1 MNYVKILLW
10 ITELA
15 MFDQQLGAQ
24 VFKDF
29 NKAYSDL
36 NKVLVLSSQFFIL
49 ILTAVIWTDMCL

>member
-1 MNYVKILLW
+1 
-10 ITELA
+10 